1 MEIPSLATAPRRCV
15 LSRPSI
21 VNGQT
26 VRVAPSPE
34 VTSTL
39 YVSGVS
45 IRCIHLRQS
54 YVCAVY
60 LSRPMPH
67 VDRATHRGLTRDV
80 IVRRALKIGETE
92 GLDAVSLRRLASE
105 FGVTP
110 MALYRHVRDK
120 QDLINAM
127 AEAVMEG
134 LDLTVGFRQSM
145 SWTDRLRRAM
155 LNFRDQ
161 MDERPL
167 ALPLQIA
174 YSGDN
179 LSAFWRPNEYVLG
192 ILLSAGFK
200 RREAAA
206 LIRIVSNLL
215 AGYLLLVRP
224 AGPNANQ
231 QGSIDR
237 ELLRKRF
244 ELGLLSLHRD
254 QFPNTVATARG
265 LADVWASDPDR
276 WWPDTVDLLVFGLE
290 AMLRKG
296 RKGRRE

>member
-1 MEIPSLATAPRRCV
+1 
-15 LSRPSI
+15 
-21 VNGQT
+21 
-26 VRVAPSPE
+26 
-34 VTSTL
+34 
-39 YVSGVS
+39 
-45 IRCIHLRQS
+45 
-54 YVCAVY
+54 
-60 LSRPMPH
+60 MPH
-67 VDRATHRGLTRDV
+67 VDRGKHRGLTRAA

-92 GLDAVSLRRLASE
+92 GLEAVSLRRLASE

-127 AEAVMEG
+127 AELVMEG
-134 LDLTVGFRQSM
+134 LDLTVGFRASM
-145 SWTDRLRRAM
+145 SWTDRVRRAL

-161 MDERPL
+161 MGERPL
-167 ALPLQIA
+167 ALQLQIA
-174 YSGDN
+174 YGGDN
-179 LSAFWRPNEYVLG
+179 ISAFWRPIEDVLG
-192 ILLSAGFK
+192 ILLGAGFK
-200 RREAAA
+200 PRDAAK

-215 AGYLLLVRP
+215 AGYLLLARP
-224 AGPNANQ
+224 APPNAHQ
-231 QGSIDR
+231 QGNLDR

-254 QFPNTVATARG
+254 QFPHSVASARG

>member
-1 MEIPSLATAPRRCV
+1 MR
-15 LSRPSI
+15 
-21 VNGQT
+21 
-26 VRVAPSPE
+26 
-34 VTSTL
+34 
-39 YVSGVS
+39 
-45 IRCIHLRQS
+45 
-54 YVCAVY
+54 
-60 LSRPMPH
+60 H
-67 VDRATHRGLTRDV
+67 VDQGKQRGLTRDA

-105 FGVTP
+105 LSVTP

-127 AEAVMEG
+127 AEVVMEG

-224 AGPNANQ
+224 PGPNVKQ
-231 QGSIDR
+231 QGNNRDR

-244 ELGLLSLHRD
+244 ELGLLSLQRD
-254 QFPNTVATARG
+254 QFPKTVATAEE
-265 LADVWASDPDR
+265 LADVWSSDPDR

-296 RKGRRE
+296 RQGRRKNTRSRGAGRLHRGAE

>member
-1 MEIPSLATAPRRCV
+1 MA
-15 LSRPSI
+15 
-21 VNGQT
+21 
-26 VRVAPSPE
+26 
-34 VTSTL
+34 
-39 YVSGVS
+39 
-45 IRCIHLRQS
+45 
-54 YVCAVY
+54 
-60 LSRPMPH
+60 H
-67 VDRATHRGLTRDV
+67 VDQGKHRGLTRAA

-127 AEAVMEG
+127 AELAMEG
-134 LDLTVGFRQSM
+134 LDLTVGFRASM
-145 SWTDRLRRAM
+145 SWTDRVRRAL

-167 ALPLQIA
+167 ALQLQIA
-174 YSGDN
+174 YGGDN
-179 LSAFWRPNEYVLG
+179 ISAFWRPIEDVLG

-200 RREAAA
+200 PRDAAK

-224 AGPNANQ
+224 ARLNDHQ
-231 QGSIDR
+231 QGNIDR

-244 ELGLLSLHRD
+244 ELGLLSLQRD

-296 RKGRRE
+296 GRGRRE

>member
-1 MEIPSLATAPRRCV
+1 MA
-15 LSRPSI
+15 
-21 VNGQT
+21 
-26 VRVAPSPE
+26 
-34 VTSTL
+34 
-39 YVSGVS
+39 
-45 IRCIHLRQS
+45 
-54 YVCAVY
+54 
-60 LSRPMPH
+60 H
-67 VDRATHRGLTRDV
+67 VKQGKHRGLTRAA
-80 IVRRALKIGETE
+80 IVTRALKIGQTE

-127 AEAVMEG
+127 AELVMEG
-134 LDLTVGFRQSM
+134 LDLTVGFRASM
-145 SWTDRLRRAM
+145 SWTDRVRRAL

-167 ALPLQIA
+167 ALQLQIA
-174 YSGDN
+174 YGGDN
-179 LSAFWRPNEYVLG
+179 ISAFWRPIEDVLG
-192 ILLSAGFK
+192 ILRSAGFK
-200 RREAAA
+200 PRDAAK

-224 AGPNANQ
+224 AGRNAQ
-231 QGSIDR
+231 QQANIDR

-254 QFPNTVATARG
+254 QFPNTAATARQ

-276 WWPDTVDLLVFGLE
+276 WWSDTVDLLVFGLE

>member
-1 MEIPSLATAPRRCV
+1 MA
-15 LSRPSI
+15 
-21 VNGQT
+21 
-26 VRVAPSPE
+26 
-34 VTSTL
+34 
-39 YVSGVS
+39 
-45 IRCIHLRQS
+45 
-54 YVCAVY
+54 
-60 LSRPMPH
+60 H
-67 VDRATHRGLTRDV
+67 VEQGKHRGLTRAA
-80 IVRRALKIGETE
+80 IVSRALKIGQTD

-127 AEAVMEG
+127 AELVMEG
-134 LDLTVGFRQSM
+134 LDLTVGFRASM
-145 SWTDRLRRAM
+145 SWTDRVRRAL

-167 ALPLQIA
+167 ALQLQIA
-174 YSGDN
+174 YGGDN
-179 LSAFWRPNEYVLG
+179 ISAFWRPIEDVLG
-192 ILLSAGFK
+192 ILRSAGFK
-200 RREAAA
+200 PRDAAK

-224 AGPNANQ
+224 AGRNAQ
-231 QGSIDR
+231 QQANIDR

-254 QFPNTVATARG
+254 QFPNTAATARQ

-276 WWPDTVDLLVFGLE
+276 WWSDTVDLLVFGLE

>member
-1 MEIPSLATAPRRCV
+1 
-15 LSRPSI
+15 
-21 VNGQT
+21 
-26 VRVAPSPE
+26 
-34 VTSTL
+34 
-39 YVSGVS
+39 
-45 IRCIHLRQS
+45 
-54 YVCAVY
+54 
-60 LSRPMPH
+60 MPH
-67 VDRATHRGLTRDV
+67 AESGKHRGLTRAA
-80 IVRRALKIGETE
+80 IVRRAVKIGEAE
-92 GLDAVSLRRLASE
+92 GLNAVSLRRLALE

-127 AEAVMEG
+127 AESVMEG
-134 LDLTVGFRQSM
+134 LDLTVGFRASM

-167 ALPLQIA
+167 AIQLQIA

-179 LSAFWRPNEYVLG
+179 LSAFWRPIEDVLG

-200 RREAAA
+200 PRDASK

-224 AGPNANQ
+224 AGTTAEQ
-231 QGSIDR
+231 RGTILDR
-237 ELLRKRF
+237 DLLRKRF
-244 ELGLLSLHRD
+244 ELGLLSLQSD
-254 QFPNTVATARG
+254 QFPNTVATAG
-265 LADVWASDPDR
+265 ELAVVWASEPDR
-276 WWPDTVDLLVFGLE
+276 WWPDTVDLLVYGLE

-296 RKGRRE
+296 ERSARSKRAGT

>member
-1 MEIPSLATAPRRCV
+1 MSNADQGKR
-15 LSRPSI
+15 
-21 VNGQT
+21 
-26 VRVAPSPE
+26 
-34 VTSTL
+34 
-39 YVSGVS
+39 
-45 IRCIHLRQS
+45 
-54 YVCAVY
+54 
-60 LSRPMPH
+60 
-67 VDRATHRGLTRDV
+67 RGLTRAA

-105 FGVTP
+105 YGVTP

-127 AEAVMEG
+127 AELAMEG
-134 LDLTVGFRQSM
+134 IDLTVGFRASM

-161 MDERPL
+161 MDARPL
-167 ALPLQIA
+167 ALQLQIA
-174 YSGDN
+174 YGGDN
-179 LSAFWRPNEYVLG
+179 LAAFWRPIEDVLG

-200 RREAAA
+200 RRESAT

-224 AGPNANQ
+224 AGPNSNRQ
-231 QGSIDR
+231 VDIPDR
-237 ELLRKRF
+237 ELLRRRF
-244 ELGLLSLHRD
+244 ELGLLSLQRD
-254 QFPNTVATARG
+254 QFPNTVATARE

-276 WWPDTVDLLVFGLE
+276 SWPDTVDLLVYGLE

>member
-1 MEIPSLATAPRRCV
+1 
-15 LSRPSI
+15 
-21 VNGQT
+21 
-26 VRVAPSPE
+26 
-34 VTSTL
+34 
-39 YVSGVS
+39 
-45 IRCIHLRQS
+45 
-54 YVCAVY
+54 
-60 LSRPMPH
+60 MPH
-67 VDRATHRGLTRDV
+67 FAQGKHRGLTRAA
-80 IVRRALKIGETE
+80 IVEPALKIGETE

-120 QDLINAM
+120 QDLINTMGAF
-127 AEAVMEG
+127 AMEG
-134 LDLTVGFRQSM
+134 LDLTVGFRASM
-145 SWTDRLRRAM
+145 RWTDRMRRAM

-167 ALPLQIA
+167 ALQLQIA

-179 LSAFWRPNEYVLG
+179 LSAFWRPIEDVLG

-200 RREAAA
+200 PREAAK

-224 AGPNANQ
+224 AGANAHEEIN
-231 QGSIDR
+231 SRDR
-237 ELLRKRF
+237 ELL
-244 ELGLLSLHRD
+244 SLHHD
-254 QFPNTVATARG
+254 QFPNSVATARE
-265 LADVWASDPDR
+265 LADSWAGDPDR

-296 RKGRRE
+296 RKGRLSKTPRTDPG

>member
-1 MEIPSLATAPRRCV
+1 
-15 LSRPSI
+15 
-21 VNGQT
+21 
-26 VRVAPSPE
+26 
-34 VTSTL
+34 
-39 YVSGVS
+39 
-45 IRCIHLRQS
+45 
-54 YVCAVY
+54 
-60 LSRPMPH
+60 MPH
-67 VDRATHRGLTRDV
+67 VDRGKHRGLTRAA

-105 FGVTP
+105 FRVTP

-127 AEAVMEG
+127 AELVMEG
-134 LDLTVGFRQSM
+134 LDLTVGFRASM
-145 SWTDRLRRAM
+145 SWTDRVRRAL

-161 MDERPL
+161 MGERPL
-167 ALPLQIA
+167 ALQLQIA
-174 YSGDN
+174 YGGDN
-179 LSAFWRPNEYVLG
+179 ISAFWRPIEDVLG

-200 RREAAA
+200 PRDAAK
-206 LIRIVSNLL
+206 LIRILSNLL

-224 AGPNANQ
+224 PGPNAHQRGN
-231 QGSIDR
+231 IDR

-244 ELGLLSLHRD
+244 ELGLLSLERD
-254 QFPNTVATARG
+254 QFPNTVATAKG